1 MVGSYS
7 EGYTH
12 GVRSKPTAAITADT
26 PTSAANKIRRN
37 YTSAVRLYIVDAD
50 PGRWKIR
57 RGHEAHCANCSVE
70 IHCSIEIATCIIVSL
85 VPRLPPAITGSPPLR
100 AIIA

>member
-37 YTSAVRLYIVDAD
+37 YTSAVRLGV
-50 PGRWKIR
+50 
-57 RGHEAHCANCSVE
+57 CACV
-70 IHCSIEIATCIIVSL
+70 V
-85 VPRLPPAITGSPPLR
+85 
-100 AIIA
+100 

>member
-37 YTSAVRLYIVDAD
+37 YTSAVRLITVTVCQAFIMNSDE
-50 PGRWKIR
+50 
-57 RGHEAHCANCSVE
+57 RGSQT
-70 IHCSIEIATCIIVSL
+70 SQKK
-85 VPRLPPAITGSPPLR
+85 R
-100 AIIA
+100 ASGC

>member
-26 PTSAANKIRRN
+26 PTFAANKIH
-37 YTSAVRLYIVDAD
+37 TSAVRLLGHY
-50 PGRWKIR
+50 WR
-57 RGHEAHCANCSVE
+57 RKMTVRG
-70 IHCSIEIATCIIVSL
+70 TSL
-85 VPRLPPAITGSPPLR
+85 RKEDW
-100 AIIA
+100 

>member
-12 GVRSKPTAAITADT
+12 GVRSKPTAAITTDT

-37 YTSAVRLYIVDAD
+37 YTSAVRLRPSQTQSTTTVSREPVLVCACACEIV
-50 PGRWKIR
+50 IV
-57 RGHEAHCANCSVE
+57 RGGGGGEGGAGAGYRVGGN
-70 IHCSIEIATCIIVSL
+70 
-85 VPRLPPAITGSPPLR
+85 G
-100 AIIA
+100 

>member
-37 YTSAVRLYIVDAD
+37 YTSAVRLYLLCPQSAL
-50 PGRWKIR
+50 R
-57 RGHEAHCANCSVE
+57 RDLYQDISQLCFLRG
-70 IHCSIEIATCIIVSL
+70 
-85 VPRLPPAITGSPPLR
+85 TG
-100 AIIA
+100 A

>member
-37 YTSAVRLYIVDAD
+37 YTSAVRLQAGGD
-50 PGRWKIR
+50 
-57 RGHEAHCANCSVE
+57 
-70 IHCSIEIATCIIVSL
+70 
-85 VPRLPPAITGSPPLR
+85 
-100 AIIA
+100 